1 MFPILNPLSSSLPT
15 PSLWVVPLEAV
26 EKRFEFDLMAA
37 GLQSEVAGEED
48 LLEGRER
55 ICPFGKSHSFLAL
68 LVGWFGMV
76 QVVWNSSECFVE
88 VVPAATSGIPVR
100 RHLRFGLLV
109 GTGC

>member
-1 MFPILNPLSSSLPT
+1 
-15 PSLWVVPLEAV
+15 
-26 EKRFEFDLMAA
+26 MAG

-55 ICPFGKSHSFLAL
+55 ICPCGKSHSFLAL

-76 QVVWNSSECFVE
+76 QVVWDSSECFVE
-88 VVPAATSGIPVR
+88 VVPAAASGMPVR

>member
-1 MFPILNPLSSSLPT
+1 
-15 PSLWVVPLEAV
+15 
-26 EKRFEFDLMAA
+26 MAG

-76 QVVWNSSECFVE
+76 RSVLSRWF
-88 VVPAATSGIPVR
+88 PLP
-100 RHLRFGLLV
+100 LLGCQCV
-109 GTGC
+109 GT